1 MPKIQYKVDV
11 KATMESMSVGETLTM
26 ALSEAVS
33 LEGIRMAASRLRPR
47 IYSVNKCTQGAQI
60 TRKS

>member
-11 KATMESMSVGETLTM
+11 KATMEGMSVGETLTM
-26 ALSEAVS
+26 ALSETVS
-33 LEGIRMAASRLRPR
+33 LEGIRMAASRLRPK
-47 IYSVNKCTQGAQI
+47 IYSVNKCSQGAQI

>member
-11 KATMESMSVGETLTM
+11 KATMEGMSAGETLIIT
-26 ALSEAVS
+26 LSEAVT
-33 LEGIRMAASRLRPR
+33 LEGIRTAASRLRPR
-47 IYSVNKCTQGAQI
+47 IYSVNKCAQGAQI